1 MLKVGRLVDLKINP
15 EKEFQT
21 FKGIGASGAWWAQ
34 IVGGWDHI
42 DEKSGKPV
50 RDRIAELLYNKET
63 GIGMGIYRY
72 NIGAGSKHSGKG
84 EYSQPARATECFEV
98 SKGEYDWSRDSNA
111 VYMMRKC
118 VENGADEVIFFVNSP
133 IERLTKNG
141 LAHNKKHQLFH
152 ENISKKNYNEFAKY
166 CLDVTEHFVNE
177 GIPIKYLSPVNE
189 PIWVWNGGQEG
200 CFYRPRSVKN
210 VFKVFAKE
218 LDKREALFN
227 VKLSGAESGDLRW
240 FNKSYT
246 RQLLKDK
253 NVRNHLDAVDVHS
266 YCLPLPLPIT
276 IPFLNDRIGFVNR
289 FRKWMDKNYPD
300 VPVVMSEWTHM
311 QGGRDYGMESAL
323 VTAKTIYEDFTLL
336 NAVSWQHW
344 IAVSEVDYCDGLIY
358 INLEDESFETTKRY
372 YVTGNFSKYI
382 KSGAKRFEIK
392 TDDEDVLAVAFKNE
406 NEKVL
411 VFINCSD
418 EEKLLSLPSG
428 KEVLVSVTD
437 ENSNLEESVSEASK
451 LKLTPKSVTTVVIK

>member
-1 MLKVGRLVDLKINP
+1 MELKINP
-15 EKEFQT
+15 RKEYQT

-42 DEKSGKPV
+42 DEKSGASV

-63 GIGMGIYRY
+63 GIGMEVYRY

-84 EYSQPARATECFEV
+84 EYSQPARATECFEI
-98 SKGEYDWSRDSNA
+98 SKGEYDWKRDANA
-111 VYMMRKC
+111 VYMMKKC
-118 VENGADEVIFFVNSP
+118 VENGADEVVFFVNSP

-152 ENISKKNYNEFAKY
+152 ENISPKNYNEFAEY
-166 CLDVTEHFVNE
+166 CLDVTEHFVE
-177 GIPIKYLSPVNE
+177 DGIPIKYLSPVNE

-210 VFKVFAKE
+210 VFKVFATE
-218 LDKREALFN
+218 IDKREALKN

-253 NVRNHLDAVDVHS
+253 NVRAHLDGVDVHS

-276 IPFLNDRIGFVNR
+276 IPFLNDRLGFVKR
-289 FRKWMDKNYPD
+289 FRKWMDKKYPD
-300 VPVVMSEWTHM
+300 VPVIMSEWTHM

-323 VTAKTIYEDFTLL
+323 VTAITMHEDFTLL
-336 NAVSWQHW
+336 NAASWQHW

-358 INLEDESFETTKRY
+358 INLDDKTFEITKRY
-372 YVTGNFSKYI
+372 YVTGNYSKYI
-382 KSGAKRFEIK
+382 KPGSKRIEAR
-392 TDDEDVLAVAFKNE
+392 TDDENVLVTAFKNG
-406 NEKVL
+406 NETVL
-411 VFINCSD
+411 ILINNSD
-418 EEKLLSLPSG
+418 DEKDISLPDG
-428 KEVLVSVTD
+428 EEILVSVTD
-437 ENSNLEESVSEASK
+437 ENSNLKESVSEASEV
-451 LKLTPKSVTTVVIK
+451 KLTPKSVTTVVIK